1 MLLISHRGNT
11 SGPNPDREN
20 HPEYLDQAINQGF
33 DVEVDIRG
41 NLIDG
46 FWLGHDEPQYEVSTE
61 WIFERSRFLWLHA
74 KSLDTLFTFTSQL
87 TGVHCF
93 WHQND
98 SYTLTNTGYIWTY
111 PGKTLTPQ
119 SICVMPEKVPN
130 FYSTDDL
137 TDCFGICTDFVESYR

>member
-1 MLLISHRGNT
+1 MFPRLKGILT
-11 SGPNPDREN
+11 PNN
-20 HPEYLDQAINQGF
+20 
-33 DVEVDIRG
+33 
-41 NLIDG
+41 
-46 FWLGHDEPQYEVSTE
+46 
-61 WIFERSRFLWLHA
+61 
-74 KSLDTLFTFTSQL
+74 
-87 TGVHCF
+87 F